1 VLLYGL
7 AGDYLLTRGDP
18 VRNIMWLGNFGPANQ
33 ATLGYFERSGR
44 TPDVVLINRSLVDQ
58 VGGYGM
64 LARRDPLIAYI
75 VANYHVVD
83 REASVTTVFRRN

>member
-1 VLLYGL
+1 
-7 AGDYLLTRGDP
+7 
-18 VRNIMWLGNFGPANQ
+18 
-33 ATLGYFERSGR
+33 
-44 TPDVVLINRSLVDQ
+44 
-58 VGGYGM
+58 M